1 MKLGLVAGGGALP
14 ALLEKVASV
23 KGVELVIV
31 ALDGMADAS
40 FQTENVTFLA
50 LTELESILSHF
61 KSEEVSDIILAGKV
75 TRPDITEGANI
86 DATTAALLAKT
97 LPLGDDAALRAV
109 LQFLQ
114 TSGLK
119 VIPLQTVLSDHVL
132 AADFDSE
139 AGTELPHEMVAMA
152 LKAHEQ
158 LSPLDCG
165 QALLLQG
172 QRLLAIEAAEGTDEM
187 VARTASLS
195 VTGAG
200 PVMFFKAS
208 KTTQNKLLDPPVF
221 GMTTLQHCMAAGVSL
236 IALEAKHCIIAAPL
250 DEVLAFC
257 KTHKMRLISV
267 TCEAG

>member
-1 MKLGLVAGGGALP
+1 MKMGLVAGGGALP
-14 ALLEKVASV
+14 ALLEKAASV

-40 FQTENVTFLA
+40 FQTEAVCHLA
-50 LTELESILSHF
+50 LTELDSIIAHF
-61 KSEEVSDIILAGKV
+61 KSEGVSDIILAGKV
-75 TRPDITEGANI
+75 TRPDMSAGAKI
-86 DATTAALLAKT
+86 DASTAALLAQT

-119 VIPLQTVLSDHVL
+119 VIPLQAVLSDHVL
-132 AADFDSE
+132 EADFDSE
-139 AGTELPHEMVAMA
+139 AGTDVPQDMVALA

-172 QRLLAIEAAEGTDEM
+172 QRLLAVEAAEGTDEM
-187 VARTASLS
+187 LARATSLS
-195 VTGAG
+195 VEGAG
-200 PVMFFKAS
+200 SVMFFKAS

-221 GMTTLQHCMAAGVSL
+221 GMTTLQHCVAAGVSL

-257 KTHKMRLISV
+257 KAHQMRLISV